1 MADYS
6 QQAKDF
12 NARLRQGVPKDAV
25 QRGLAAFKA
34 QQASKAKAKG
44 ASNANAN
51 ANTTG
56 QRVRSRGGITRG

>member
-6 QQAKDF
+6 QQAKNFD
-12 NARLRQGVPKDAV
+12 ARLKQGVPKDAV

-34 QQASKAKAKG
+34 QQASKAKG
-44 ASNANAN
+44 TSNAN